1 MSGAT
6 FVIAALLALSQDKP
20 PDPPPLTEEQRARLT
35 RLSQDTQKESTRLK
49 ALLEERQQELARV
62 YAEYNLDLPRA
73 TQLEAEILDLQ
84 RQMLD
89 NYRKMQVELRAVV
102 GKERFMTL
110 KKRIDNFLQSPA
122 KKTPAK
128 DQRPPP
134 RP

>member
-1 MSGAT
+1 LTGAT
-6 FVIAALLALSQDKP
+6 FVLAALLALSQDKP
-20 PDPPPLTEEQRARLT
+20 SDPPPLTQEQRTRLT
-35 RLSQDTQKESTRLK
+35 RLAHDTQRESARLK
-49 ALLEERQQELARV
+49 ALLEERQQELSRV
-62 YAEYNLDLPRA
+62 YAAYDLDLPRA

-89 NYRKMQVELRAVV
+89 TYRKMQVELRAVV
-102 GKERFMTL
+102 SKERFMTL

-122 KKTPAK
+122 EKTPAK